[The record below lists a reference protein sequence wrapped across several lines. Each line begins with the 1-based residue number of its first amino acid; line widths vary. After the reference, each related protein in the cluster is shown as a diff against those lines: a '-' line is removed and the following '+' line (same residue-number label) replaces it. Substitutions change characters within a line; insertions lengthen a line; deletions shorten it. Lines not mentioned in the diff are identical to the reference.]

1 MKLIVLYRPN
11 SEYARVVE
19 QFVRDFERR
28 GSGVEIELVDF
39 DTPAAQSTSVLYGIM
54 QHPTILALRDDGQ
67 LMKQWQGP
75 DMPLQDEVASY
86 LH

>member
-19 QFVRDFERR
+19 QFVREFEQR
-28 GSGVEIELVDF
+28 GNGIQIDLVDF
-39 DTPAAQSTSVLYGIM
+39 DTPAAQATSALYGVM
-54 QHPTILALRDDGQ
+54 QHPSILAVRDDGQ

-75 DMPLQDEVASY
+75 EMPLQDEVASY